1 MKTKLR
7 NKGIQLLELT
17 QYYLLALLA
26 IGFVVSN
33 FYVIP
38 TLFDLDWT
46 NIQSFIEFLRVILLW
61 VIAIEVGRL
70 LIDYRTE
77 IIFEL
82 LIFVV
87 ARKILLLENDYIS
100 LFIGIVSV
108 VLLLLVREQVKE
120 RQLQEADQ

>member
-17 QYYLLALLA
+17 QYYLLGLLA

-33 FYVIP
+33 ISVIP

-87 ARKILLLENDYIS
+87 ARKILLLENDYVS

-120 RQLQEADQ
+120 RQLNETGS